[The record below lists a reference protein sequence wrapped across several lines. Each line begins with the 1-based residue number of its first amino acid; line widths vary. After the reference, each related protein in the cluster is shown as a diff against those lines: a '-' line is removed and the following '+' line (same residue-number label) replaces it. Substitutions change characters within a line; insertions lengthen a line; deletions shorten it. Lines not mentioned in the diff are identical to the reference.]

1 MSIRVEVWGD
11 YACFSR
17 PEMKVERVSYDVM
30 TPSAARGLIEAVYW
44 HPGLRW
50 VIDRIHVCAPI
61 RFTNI
66 RRNEVKDVIS
76 AQKVR
81 AVMERRQGE
90 LYLATPESIQQ
101 RAAMVLRNVRYVID
115 AHFDLVPQQAAPGDN
130 PGKFQD
136 IVKRRLGRGSTTT
149 ALLRRAG
156 VPRPVRALPGGSA
169 LPRGTVG
176 RARPGLDAAGHGLLR
191 PPGHPPH
198 VLPSRPARRRAGC
211 PSPGRRGGGPMI
223 LQALVKLY
231 EDLAA
236 QGKIARPGW
245 SPVQVSWALCLDA
258 GGRLIQVIP
267 IPERQKNG
275 GSTAQSME
283 LPTPVARSVNIDS
296 NFLWDHSGYLL
307 GIDAKGK
314 PERSRQ
320 CFDACRRLHEQIL
333 DGVDSPISRAI
344 LAYFSQWQPARA
356 AEHPALSDCLEEV
369 RKGANLVFRVEG
381 RFAQE
386 DAAIRAAWQNHYDS
400 GGDGPDMQCLVTGQM
415 GPVARLHPAVKGVRG
430 AQSSGASL
438 VSFNAPAFCSYGREQ
453 SLNAPTG
460 KYAAFAYTAA
470 LNHLLSD
477 RAHVQR
483 RGDTTVVFWAAGAD
497 PAYQA
502 FSAAALFGGPPP
514 AGLEEATLRAAL
526 KKLSRMERCAEVPL
540 DPARPFYIL
549 GLSPNAARLSVRFF
563 LHDCFGGVLSHVN
576 AHHARME
583 IVRPANDPYETIPLW
598 ALLRET
604 VPQTVRDKSPS
615 PVLAGA
621 TARAILSNT
630 DYPAAL
636 LNGVMLRIRADRKI
650 TRGRAAILK
659 AYYLKNPPH
668 RVSEGGIDREPERN
682 QLHWPPITWPSVLR
696 AGGHPAGGQPRHQ
709 HHHQGQ
715 VF

>member
-1 MSIRVEVWGD
+1 
-11 YACFSR
+11 
-17 PEMKVERVSYDVM
+17 
-30 TPSAARGLIEAVYW
+30 
-44 HPGLRW
+44 
-50 VIDRIHVCAPI
+50 
-61 RFTNI
+61 
-66 RRNEVKDVIS
+66 
-76 AQKVR
+76 
-81 AVMERRQGE
+81 
-90 LYLATPESIQQ
+90 
-101 RAAMVLRNVRYVID
+101 
-115 AHFDLVPQQAAPGDN
+115 
-130 PGKFQD
+130 
-136 IVKRRLGRGSTTT
+136 
-149 ALLRRAG
+149 
-156 VPRPVRALPGGSA
+156 
-169 LPRGTVG
+169 
-176 RARPGLDAAGHGLLR
+176 
-191 PPGHPPH
+191 
-198 VLPSRPARRRAGC
+198 
-211 PSPGRRGGGPMI
+211 MI

-267 IPERQKNG
+267 LLEGQKNG

-320 CFDACRRLHEQIL
+320 CFDACRRLHEQVL

-386 DAAIRAAWQNHYDS
+386 DAAIRAAWQNPYDS

-430 AQSSGASL
+430 AQSSGASP

-483 RGDTTVVFWAAGAD
+483 LGDTTVVFWAAGAD

-526 KKLSRMERCAEVPL
+526 KKLSRMERCAVVPL

-563 LHDCFGGVLSHVN
+563 LRDCFGGFLSHVN

-583 IVRPANDPYETIPLW
+583 IVRPANDPYETISLW
-598 ALLRET
+598 ALLQET

-659 AYYLKNPPH
+659 AYYLKNPHTECPKEVLT
-668 RVSEGGIDREPERN
+668 VSLNETSSIVPYNLGR
-682 QLHWPPITWPSVLR
+682 LFSVLE
-696 AGGHPAGGQPRHQ
+696 AIQQAANPGINTTIKDKYFNSASATPATIFPILNNLAQKHLKKLDTGLRIHYDRQLGQIKELLGETLPGRLSLPEQASFDLGYYHQ
-709 HHHQGQ
+709 TQKRYSK
-715 VF
+715 

>member
-1 MSIRVEVWGD
+1 
-11 YACFSR
+11 
-17 PEMKVERVSYDVM
+17 
-30 TPSAARGLIEAVYW
+30 
-44 HPGLRW
+44 
-50 VIDRIHVCAPI
+50 
-61 RFTNI
+61 
-66 RRNEVKDVIS
+66 
-76 AQKVR
+76 
-81 AVMERRQGE
+81 
-90 LYLATPESIQQ
+90 
-101 RAAMVLRNVRYVID
+101 
-115 AHFDLVPQQAAPGDN
+115 
-130 PGKFQD
+130 
-136 IVKRRLGRGSTTT
+136 
-149 ALLRRAG
+149 
-156 VPRPVRALPGGSA
+156 
-169 LPRGTVG
+169 
-176 RARPGLDAAGHGLLR
+176 
-191 PPGHPPH
+191 
-198 VLPSRPARRRAGC
+198 
-211 PSPGRRGGGPMI
+211 MI

-267 IPERQKNG
+267 LLEGQKNG

-320 CFDACRRLHEQIL
+320 CFDACRRLHEQVL

-415 GPVARLHPAVKGVRG
+415 GPVARLHPAVKGVQG

-460 KYAAFAYTAA
+460 KYAAFAYSAA

-483 RGDTTVVFWAAGAD
+483 LGDTTVVFWAAGAD

-563 LHDCFGGVLSHVN
+563 LRDCFGGFLSHVN

-583 IVRPANDPYETIPLW
+583 IVRPANDPYETISLW
-598 ALLRET
+598 ALLQET

-659 AYYLKNPPH
+659 AYYLKNPHTECPKEVLT
-668 RVSEGGIDREPERN
+668 VSLNETSSIVPYNLGR
-682 QLHWPPITWPSVLR
+682 LFSVLE
-696 AGGHPAGGQPRHQ
+696 AIQQAANPGINTTIKDKYFNSASATPATIFPILNNLAQKHLKKLDTGLRIHYDRQLGQIKELLGETLPGRLSLPEQASFDLGYYHRTQ
-709 HHHQGQ
+709 KRYSK
-715 VF
+715 

>member
-1 MSIRVEVWGD
+1 
-11 YACFSR
+11 
-17 PEMKVERVSYDVM
+17 
-30 TPSAARGLIEAVYW
+30 
-44 HPGLRW
+44 
-50 VIDRIHVCAPI
+50 
-61 RFTNI
+61 
-66 RRNEVKDVIS
+66 
-76 AQKVR
+76 
-81 AVMERRQGE
+81 
-90 LYLATPESIQQ
+90 
-101 RAAMVLRNVRYVID
+101 
-115 AHFDLVPQQAAPGDN
+115 
-130 PGKFQD
+130 
-136 IVKRRLGRGSTTT
+136 
-149 ALLRRAG
+149 
-156 VPRPVRALPGGSA
+156 
-169 LPRGTVG
+169 
-176 RARPGLDAAGHGLLR
+176 
-191 PPGHPPH
+191 
-198 VLPSRPARRRAGC
+198 
-211 PSPGRRGGGPMI
+211 MI

-267 IPERQKNG
+267 LLEGQKNG

-320 CFDACRRLHEQIL
+320 CFDACRRLHEQVL

-483 RGDTTVVFWAAGAD
+483 LGDTTVVFWAAGAD

-563 LHDCFGGVLSHVN
+563 LRDCFGGFLSHVN

-583 IVRPANDPYETIPLW
+583 IVRPANDPYETISLW
-598 ALLRET
+598 ALLQET

-659 AYYLKNPPH
+659 AYYLKNPHTECPKEVLT
-668 RVSEGGIDREPERN
+668 VSLNETSSIVPYNLGR
-682 QLHWPPITWPSVLR
+682 LFSVLE
-696 AGGHPAGGQPRHQ
+696 AIQHAANPGINTTIKDKYFNSASATPATIFPILNNLAQKHLKKLDTGLRIHYDRQLGQIKELLGETLPGRLSLPEQASFDLGYYHQ
-709 HHHQGQ
+709 TQKRYSK
-715 VF
+715 

>member
-1 MSIRVEVWGD
+1 
-11 YACFSR
+11 
-17 PEMKVERVSYDVM
+17 
-30 TPSAARGLIEAVYW
+30 
-44 HPGLRW
+44 
-50 VIDRIHVCAPI
+50 
-61 RFTNI
+61 
-66 RRNEVKDVIS
+66 
-76 AQKVR
+76 
-81 AVMERRQGE
+81 
-90 LYLATPESIQQ
+90 
-101 RAAMVLRNVRYVID
+101 
-115 AHFDLVPQQAAPGDN
+115 
-130 PGKFQD
+130 
-136 IVKRRLGRGSTTT
+136 
-149 ALLRRAG
+149 
-156 VPRPVRALPGGSA
+156 
-169 LPRGTVG
+169 
-176 RARPGLDAAGHGLLR
+176 
-191 PPGHPPH
+191 
-198 VLPSRPARRRAGC
+198 
-211 PSPGRRGGGPMI
+211 MI

-267 IPERQKNG
+267 LLERQKNG

-483 RGDTTVVFWAAGAD
+483 LGDTTVVFWAAGAD

-563 LHDCFGGVLSHVN
+563 LRDCFGGFLSHVN

-636 LNGVMLRIRADRKI
+636 LNGVMLRIRADRQI

-659 AYYLKNPPH
+659 AYYLKNPHTECPKEVLT
-668 RVSEGGIDREPERN
+668 VSLNETSSIVPYNLGR
-682 QLHWPPITWPSVLR
+682 LFSVLE
-696 AGGHPAGGQPRHQ
+696 AIQQAANPGINTTIKDKYFNSASANPATIFPILNNLAQKHLKKLDTGLRIHYDRQLGQIKELLGETLPGRLSLPEQASFDLGYYHQ
-709 HHHQGQ
+709 TQKRYSK
-715 VF
+715 

>member
-1 MSIRVEVWGD
+1 
-11 YACFSR
+11 
-17 PEMKVERVSYDVM
+17 
-30 TPSAARGLIEAVYW
+30 
-44 HPGLRW
+44 
-50 VIDRIHVCAPI
+50 
-61 RFTNI
+61 
-66 RRNEVKDVIS
+66 
-76 AQKVR
+76 
-81 AVMERRQGE
+81 
-90 LYLATPESIQQ
+90 
-101 RAAMVLRNVRYVID
+101 
-115 AHFDLVPQQAAPGDN
+115 
-130 PGKFQD
+130 
-136 IVKRRLGRGSTTT
+136 
-149 ALLRRAG
+149 
-156 VPRPVRALPGGSA
+156 
-169 LPRGTVG
+169 
-176 RARPGLDAAGHGLLR
+176 
-191 PPGHPPH
+191 
-198 VLPSRPARRRAGC
+198 
-211 PSPGRRGGGPMI
+211 MI

-245 SPVQVSWALCLDA
+245 SPVQVSWALCMDA

-483 RGDTTVVFWAAGAD
+483 LGDTTVVFWAAGAD

-563 LHDCFGGVLSHVN
+563 LHDCFGGFLSHVN

-598 ALLRET
+598 ALLQET

-659 AYYLKNPPH
+659 AYYLKNPHTECPKEVLT
-668 RVSEGGIDREPERN
+668 VSLNETSSIVPYNLGR
-682 QLHWPPITWPSVLR
+682 LFSVLE
-696 AGGHPAGGQPRHQ
+696 AIQQAANPGINTTIKDKYFNSASATPATIFPILNNLAQKHLKKLDTGLRIHYDRQLGQIKELLGEMLPGRLSLPEQASFDLGYYHQ
-709 HHHQGQ
+709 TQKRYSK
-715 VF
+715 

>member
-1 MSIRVEVWGD
+1 
-11 YACFSR
+11 
-17 PEMKVERVSYDVM
+17 
-30 TPSAARGLIEAVYW
+30 
-44 HPGLRW
+44 
-50 VIDRIHVCAPI
+50 
-61 RFTNI
+61 
-66 RRNEVKDVIS
+66 
-76 AQKVR
+76 
-81 AVMERRQGE
+81 
-90 LYLATPESIQQ
+90 
-101 RAAMVLRNVRYVID
+101 
-115 AHFDLVPQQAAPGDN
+115 
-130 PGKFQD
+130 
-136 IVKRRLGRGSTTT
+136 
-149 ALLRRAG
+149 
-156 VPRPVRALPGGSA
+156 
-169 LPRGTVG
+169 
-176 RARPGLDAAGHGLLR
+176 
-191 PPGHPPH
+191 
-198 VLPSRPARRRAGC
+198 
-211 PSPGRRGGGPMI
+211 MI

-267 IPERQKNG
+267 LLERQKNG

-483 RGDTTVVFWAAGAD
+483 LGDTTVVFWAAGAD

-563 LHDCFGGVLSHVN
+563 LRDCFGGFLSHVN

-583 IVRPANDPYETIPLW
+583 IVRPANDPYETISLW
-598 ALLRET
+598 ALLQET

-659 AYYLKNPPH
+659 AYYLKNPHTECPKEVLT
-668 RVSEGGIDREPERN
+668 VSLNETSSIVPYNLGR
-682 QLHWPPITWPSVLR
+682 LFSVLE
-696 AGGHPAGGQPRHQ
+696 AIQQAANPGINTTIKDKYFNSASATPATIFPILNNLAQKHLKKLDTGLRIHYDRQLGQIKELLGEMLPGRLSLPEQASFDLGYYHQ
-709 HHHQGQ
+709 TQKRYSK
-715 VF
+715 

>member
-1 MSIRVEVWGD
+1 
-11 YACFSR
+11 
-17 PEMKVERVSYDVM
+17 
-30 TPSAARGLIEAVYW
+30 
-44 HPGLRW
+44 
-50 VIDRIHVCAPI
+50 
-61 RFTNI
+61 
-66 RRNEVKDVIS
+66 
-76 AQKVR
+76 
-81 AVMERRQGE
+81 
-90 LYLATPESIQQ
+90 
-101 RAAMVLRNVRYVID
+101 
-115 AHFDLVPQQAAPGDN
+115 
-130 PGKFQD
+130 
-136 IVKRRLGRGSTTT
+136 
-149 ALLRRAG
+149 
-156 VPRPVRALPGGSA
+156 
-169 LPRGTVG
+169 
-176 RARPGLDAAGHGLLR
+176 
-191 PPGHPPH
+191 
-198 VLPSRPARRRAGC
+198 
-211 PSPGRRGGGPMI
+211 MI

-267 IPERQKNG
+267 LLEGQKNG

-320 CFDACRRLHEQIL
+320 CFDACRRLHEQVL

-386 DAAIRAAWQNHYDS
+386 DAAIRVAWQNHYDS

-483 RGDTTVVFWAAGAD
+483 LGDTTVVFWAAGAD

-526 KKLSRMERCAEVPL
+526 KKLSRMERCAVVPL

-563 LHDCFGGVLSHVN
+563 LRDCFGGFLSHVN

-583 IVRPANDPYETIPLW
+583 IVRPANDPYETISLW
-598 ALLRET
+598 ALLQET

-659 AYYLKNPPH
+659 AYYLKNPHTECPKEVLT
-668 RVSEGGIDREPERN
+668 VSLNETSSIVPYNLGR
-682 QLHWPPITWPSVLR
+682 LFSVLE
-696 AGGHPAGGQPRHQ
+696 AIQQAANPGINTTIKDKYFNSASATPATIFPILNNLAQKHLKKLDTGLRIHYDRQLGQIKELLGETLPGRLSLPEQASFDLGYYHQ
-709 HHHQGQ
+709 TQKRYSK
-715 VF
+715 

>member
-1 MSIRVEVWGD
+1 
-11 YACFSR
+11 
-17 PEMKVERVSYDVM
+17 
-30 TPSAARGLIEAVYW
+30 
-44 HPGLRW
+44 
-50 VIDRIHVCAPI
+50 
-61 RFTNI
+61 
-66 RRNEVKDVIS
+66 
-76 AQKVR
+76 
-81 AVMERRQGE
+81 
-90 LYLATPESIQQ
+90 
-101 RAAMVLRNVRYVID
+101 
-115 AHFDLVPQQAAPGDN
+115 
-130 PGKFQD
+130 
-136 IVKRRLGRGSTTT
+136 
-149 ALLRRAG
+149 
-156 VPRPVRALPGGSA
+156 
-169 LPRGTVG
+169 
-176 RARPGLDAAGHGLLR
+176 
-191 PPGHPPH
+191 
-198 VLPSRPARRRAGC
+198 
-211 PSPGRRGGGPMI
+211 MI

-267 IPERQKNG
+267 LLERQKNG

-483 RGDTTVVFWAAGAD
+483 LGDTTVVFWAAGAD

-526 KKLSRMERCAEVPL
+526 KKLSRMERCAEVPM

-563 LHDCFGGVLSHVN
+563 LRDCFGGFLSHVN

-583 IVRPANDPYETIPLW
+583 IVRPANDPYETISLW
-598 ALLRET
+598 ALLQET

-659 AYYLKNPPH
+659 AYYLKNPHTECPKEVLT
-668 RVSEGGIDREPERN
+668 VSLNETSSIVPYNLGR
-682 QLHWPPITWPSVLR
+682 LFSVLE
-696 AGGHPAGGQPRHQ
+696 AIQQAANPGINTTIKDKYFNSASATPATIFPILNNLAQKHLKKLDTGLRIHYDRQLGQIKELLGETLPGRLSLPEQASFDLGYYHQ
-709 HHHQGQ
+709 TQKRYSK
-715 VF
+715 

>member
-1 MSIRVEVWGD
+1 
-11 YACFSR
+11 
-17 PEMKVERVSYDVM
+17 
-30 TPSAARGLIEAVYW
+30 
-44 HPGLRW
+44 
-50 VIDRIHVCAPI
+50 
-61 RFTNI
+61 
-66 RRNEVKDVIS
+66 
-76 AQKVR
+76 
-81 AVMERRQGE
+81 
-90 LYLATPESIQQ
+90 
-101 RAAMVLRNVRYVID
+101 
-115 AHFDLVPQQAAPGDN
+115 
-130 PGKFQD
+130 
-136 IVKRRLGRGSTTT
+136 
-149 ALLRRAG
+149 
-156 VPRPVRALPGGSA
+156 
-169 LPRGTVG
+169 
-176 RARPGLDAAGHGLLR
+176 
-191 PPGHPPH
+191 
-198 VLPSRPARRRAGC
+198 
-211 PSPGRRGGGPMI
+211 MI

-231 EDLAA
+231 EDLTA

-267 IPERQKNG
+267 LLEGQKNG

-320 CFDACRRLHEQIL
+320 RFDACRRLHEQIL

-386 DAAIRAAWQNHYDS
+386 DAAIRAAWQNHYNS

-483 RGDTTVVFWAAGAD
+483 LGDTTVVFWAAGAD

-563 LHDCFGGVLSHVN
+563 LRDCFGGFLSHVN

-598 ALLRET
+598 ALLQET

-659 AYYLKNPPH
+659 AYYLKNPHTECPKEVLT
-668 RVSEGGIDREPERN
+668 VSLNETSSIVPYNLGR
-682 QLHWPPITWPSVLR
+682 LFSVLE
-696 AGGHPAGGQPRHQ
+696 AIQQAANPGINPTIKDKYFNSASATPATIFPILNNLAQKHLKKLDTGLRIHYDRQLGQIKELLGETLPGRLSLPEQASFDLGYYHQ
-709 HHHQGQ
+709 TQKRYSK
-715 VF
+715 

>member
-1 MSIRVEVWGD
+1 
-11 YACFSR
+11 
-17 PEMKVERVSYDVM
+17 
-30 TPSAARGLIEAVYW
+30 
-44 HPGLRW
+44 
-50 VIDRIHVCAPI
+50 
-61 RFTNI
+61 
-66 RRNEVKDVIS
+66 
-76 AQKVR
+76 
-81 AVMERRQGE
+81 
-90 LYLATPESIQQ
+90 
-101 RAAMVLRNVRYVID
+101 
-115 AHFDLVPQQAAPGDN
+115 
-130 PGKFQD
+130 
-136 IVKRRLGRGSTTT
+136 
-149 ALLRRAG
+149 
-156 VPRPVRALPGGSA
+156 
-169 LPRGTVG
+169 
-176 RARPGLDAAGHGLLR
+176 
-191 PPGHPPH
+191 
-198 VLPSRPARRRAGC
+198 
-211 PSPGRRGGGPMI
+211 MI

-231 EDLAA
+231 EDLTA

-267 IPERQKNG
+267 LLEGQKNG

-320 CFDACRRLHEQIL
+320 RFDACRRLHEQIL

-386 DAAIRAAWQNHYDS
+386 DAAIRAAWQNHYNS

-483 RGDTTVVFWAAGAD
+483 LGDTTVVFWAAGAD

-563 LHDCFGGVLSHVN
+563 LRDCFGGFLSHVN

-583 IVRPANDPYETIPLW
+583 IVRPANDPYETISLW
-598 ALLRET
+598 ALLQET

-659 AYYLKNPPH
+659 AYYLKNPHTECPKEVLT
-668 RVSEGGIDREPERN
+668 VSLNETSSIVPYNLGR
-682 QLHWPPITWPSVLR
+682 LFSVLE
-696 AGGHPAGGQPRHQ
+696 AIQQAANPGINPTIKDKYFNSASATPATIFPILNNLAQKHLKKLDTGLRIHYDRQLGQIKELLGETLPGRLSLPEQASFDLGYYHQ
-709 HHHQGQ
+709 TQKRYSK
-715 VF
+715 

>member
-1 MSIRVEVWGD
+1 
-11 YACFSR
+11 
-17 PEMKVERVSYDVM
+17 
-30 TPSAARGLIEAVYW
+30 
-44 HPGLRW
+44 
-50 VIDRIHVCAPI
+50 
-61 RFTNI
+61 
-66 RRNEVKDVIS
+66 
-76 AQKVR
+76 
-81 AVMERRQGE
+81 
-90 LYLATPESIQQ
+90 
-101 RAAMVLRNVRYVID
+101 
-115 AHFDLVPQQAAPGDN
+115 
-130 PGKFQD
+130 
-136 IVKRRLGRGSTTT
+136 
-149 ALLRRAG
+149 
-156 VPRPVRALPGGSA
+156 
-169 LPRGTVG
+169 
-176 RARPGLDAAGHGLLR
+176 
-191 PPGHPPH
+191 
-198 VLPSRPARRRAGC
+198 
-211 PSPGRRGGGPMI
+211 MI

-267 IPERQKNG
+267 LLEGQKNG

-320 CFDACRRLHEQIL
+320 CFDACRRLHEQVL

-415 GPVARLHPAVKGVRG
+415 GPVARLHPAVKGVQG
-430 AQSSGASL
+430 AQLRGASL

-483 RGDTTVVFWAAGAD
+483 LGDTTVVFWAAGAD

-563 LHDCFGGVLSHVN
+563 LRDCFGGFLSHVN

-659 AYYLKNPPH
+659 AYYLKNPRTECPKEVLT
-668 RVSEGGIDREPERN
+668 VSLNETSSIVPYNLGR
-682 QLHWPPITWPSVLR
+682 LFSVLE
-696 AGGHPAGGQPRHQ
+696 AIQQAANPGINTTIKDKYFNSASANPATIFPILNNLAQKHLKKLDTGLRIHYDRQLGQIKELLGETLPGRLSLPEQASFDLGYYHQ
-709 HHHQGQ
+709 TQKRYSK
-715 VF
+715 

>member
-1 MSIRVEVWGD
+1 
-11 YACFSR
+11 
-17 PEMKVERVSYDVM
+17 
-30 TPSAARGLIEAVYW
+30 
-44 HPGLRW
+44 
-50 VIDRIHVCAPI
+50 
-61 RFTNI
+61 
-66 RRNEVKDVIS
+66 
-76 AQKVR
+76 
-81 AVMERRQGE
+81 
-90 LYLATPESIQQ
+90 
-101 RAAMVLRNVRYVID
+101 
-115 AHFDLVPQQAAPGDN
+115 
-130 PGKFQD
+130 
-136 IVKRRLGRGSTTT
+136 
-149 ALLRRAG
+149 
-156 VPRPVRALPGGSA
+156 
-169 LPRGTVG
+169 
-176 RARPGLDAAGHGLLR
+176 
-191 PPGHPPH
+191 
-198 VLPSRPARRRAGC
+198 
-211 PSPGRRGGGPMI
+211 MI

-267 IPERQKNG
+267 LLEGQKNG

-320 CFDACRRLHEQIL
+320 CFDACRRLHEQVL

-415 GPVARLHPAVKGVRG
+415 GPVARLHPAVKGVQG
-430 AQSSGASL
+430 AQLRGASL

-483 RGDTTVVFWAAGAD
+483 LGDTTVVFWAAGAD

-563 LHDCFGGVLSHVN
+563 LRDCFGGFLSHVN

-659 AYYLKNPPH
+659 AYYLKNPHTECPKEVLT
-668 RVSEGGIDREPERN
+668 VSLNETSSIVPYNLGR
-682 QLHWPPITWPSVLR
+682 LFSVLE
-696 AGGHPAGGQPRHQ
+696 AIQQAANPGINTTIKDKYFNSASANPATIFPILNNLAQKHLKKLDTGLRIHYDRQLGQIKELLGETLPGRLSLPEQASFDLGYYHQ
-709 HHHQGQ
+709 TQKRYSK
-715 VF
+715 

>member
-1 MSIRVEVWGD
+1 
-11 YACFSR
+11 
-17 PEMKVERVSYDVM
+17 
-30 TPSAARGLIEAVYW
+30 
-44 HPGLRW
+44 
-50 VIDRIHVCAPI
+50 
-61 RFTNI
+61 
-66 RRNEVKDVIS
+66 
-76 AQKVR
+76 
-81 AVMERRQGE
+81 
-90 LYLATPESIQQ
+90 
-101 RAAMVLRNVRYVID
+101 
-115 AHFDLVPQQAAPGDN
+115 
-130 PGKFQD
+130 
-136 IVKRRLGRGSTTT
+136 
-149 ALLRRAG
+149 
-156 VPRPVRALPGGSA
+156 
-169 LPRGTVG
+169 
-176 RARPGLDAAGHGLLR
+176 
-191 PPGHPPH
+191 
-198 VLPSRPARRRAGC
+198 
-211 PSPGRRGGGPMI
+211 MI

-267 IPERQKNG
+267 LLEGQKNG

-320 CFDACRRLHEQIL
+320 CFDACRRLHEQVL

-415 GPVARLHPAVKGVRG
+415 GPVARLHPAVKGVQG
-430 AQSSGASL
+430 AQLRGASL

-483 RGDTTVVFWAAGAD
+483 LGDTTVVFWAAGAD

-563 LHDCFGGVLSHVN
+563 LRDCFGGFLSHVN

-583 IVRPANDPYETIPLW
+583 IVRPANDPYETISLW
-598 ALLRET
+598 ALLQET

-659 AYYLKNPPH
+659 AYYLKNPHTECPKEVLT
-668 RVSEGGIDREPERN
+668 VSLNETSSIVPYNLGR
-682 QLHWPPITWPSVLR
+682 LFSVLE
-696 AGGHPAGGQPRHQ
+696 AIQQAANPGINTTIKDKYFNSASATPATIFPILNNLAQKHLKKLDTGLRIHYDRQLGQIKELLGETLPGRLSLPEQASFDLGYYHQ
-709 HHHQGQ
+709 TQKRYSK
-715 VF
+715 

>member
-1 MSIRVEVWGD
+1 
-11 YACFSR
+11 
-17 PEMKVERVSYDVM
+17 
-30 TPSAARGLIEAVYW
+30 
-44 HPGLRW
+44 
-50 VIDRIHVCAPI
+50 
-61 RFTNI
+61 
-66 RRNEVKDVIS
+66 
-76 AQKVR
+76 
-81 AVMERRQGE
+81 
-90 LYLATPESIQQ
+90 
-101 RAAMVLRNVRYVID
+101 
-115 AHFDLVPQQAAPGDN
+115 
-130 PGKFQD
+130 
-136 IVKRRLGRGSTTT
+136 
-149 ALLRRAG
+149 
-156 VPRPVRALPGGSA
+156 
-169 LPRGTVG
+169 
-176 RARPGLDAAGHGLLR
+176 
-191 PPGHPPH
+191 
-198 VLPSRPARRRAGC
+198 
-211 PSPGRRGGGPMI
+211 MI

-267 IPERQKNG
+267 LLEGQKNG

-320 CFDACRRLHEQIL
+320 CFDACRRLHEQVL

-356 AEHPALSDCLEEV
+356 AELTALSDCLEEV

-483 RGDTTVVFWAAGAD
+483 LGDTTVVFWAAGAD

-563 LHDCFGGVLSHVN
+563 LRDCFGGFLSHVN

-598 ALLRET
+598 ALLQET

-659 AYYLKNPPH
+659 AYYLKNPHTECPKEVLT
-668 RVSEGGIDREPERN
+668 VSLNETSSIVPYNLGR
-682 QLHWPPITWPSVLR
+682 LFSVLE
-696 AGGHPAGGQPRHQ
+696 AIQQAANPGINTTIKDKYFNSASATPATIFPILNNLAQKHLKKLDTGLRIHYDRQLGQIKELLGETLPGRLSLPEQASFDLGYYHQ
-709 HHHQGQ
+709 TQKRYSK
-715 VF
+715 

>member
-1 MSIRVEVWGD
+1 
-11 YACFSR
+11 
-17 PEMKVERVSYDVM
+17 
-30 TPSAARGLIEAVYW
+30 
-44 HPGLRW
+44 
-50 VIDRIHVCAPI
+50 
-61 RFTNI
+61 
-66 RRNEVKDVIS
+66 
-76 AQKVR
+76 
-81 AVMERRQGE
+81 
-90 LYLATPESIQQ
+90 
-101 RAAMVLRNVRYVID
+101 
-115 AHFDLVPQQAAPGDN
+115 
-130 PGKFQD
+130 
-136 IVKRRLGRGSTTT
+136 
-149 ALLRRAG
+149 
-156 VPRPVRALPGGSA
+156 
-169 LPRGTVG
+169 
-176 RARPGLDAAGHGLLR
+176 
-191 PPGHPPH
+191 
-198 VLPSRPARRRAGC
+198 
-211 PSPGRRGGGPMI
+211 MI

-267 IPERQKNG
+267 LLEGQKNG

-320 CFDACRRLHEQIL
+320 CFDACRRLHEQVL

-369 RKGANLVFRVEG
+369 QKGANLVFRVEG

-483 RGDTTVVFWAAGAD
+483 LGDTTVVFWAAGAD

-563 LHDCFGGVLSHVN
+563 LRDCFGGFLSHVN

-583 IVRPANDPYETIPLW
+583 IVRPANDPYETISLW
-598 ALLRET
+598 ALLQET

-659 AYYLKNPPH
+659 AYYLKNPHTECPKEVLT
-668 RVSEGGIDREPERN
+668 VSLNETSSIVPYNLGR
-682 QLHWPPITWPSVLR
+682 LFSVLE
-696 AGGHPAGGQPRHQ
+696 AIQQAANPGINTTIKDKYFNSASATPATIFPILNNLAQKHLKKLDTGLRIHYDRQLGQIKELLGETLPGRLSLPEQASFDLGYYHQ
-709 HHHQGQ
+709 TQKRYSK
-715 VF
+715 

>member
-1 MSIRVEVWGD
+1 
-11 YACFSR
+11 
-17 PEMKVERVSYDVM
+17 
-30 TPSAARGLIEAVYW
+30 
-44 HPGLRW
+44 
-50 VIDRIHVCAPI
+50 
-61 RFTNI
+61 
-66 RRNEVKDVIS
+66 
-76 AQKVR
+76 
-81 AVMERRQGE
+81 
-90 LYLATPESIQQ
+90 
-101 RAAMVLRNVRYVID
+101 
-115 AHFDLVPQQAAPGDN
+115 
-130 PGKFQD
+130 
-136 IVKRRLGRGSTTT
+136 
-149 ALLRRAG
+149 
-156 VPRPVRALPGGSA
+156 
-169 LPRGTVG
+169 
-176 RARPGLDAAGHGLLR
+176 
-191 PPGHPPH
+191 
-198 VLPSRPARRRAGC
+198 
-211 PSPGRRGGGPMI
+211 MI

-267 IPERQKNG
+267 LLEGQKNG

-320 CFDACRRLHEQIL
+320 CFDACRRLHEQVL

-483 RGDTTVVFWAAGAD
+483 LGDTTVVFWAAGAD

-563 LHDCFGGVLSHVN
+563 LRDCFGGFLSHVN

-636 LNGVMLRIRADRKI
+636 LNGVMLRIRADRQI

-659 AYYLKNPPH
+659 AYYLKNPHTECPKEVLT
-668 RVSEGGIDREPERN
+668 VSLNETSSIVPYNLGR
-682 QLHWPPITWPSVLR
+682 LFSVLE
-696 AGGHPAGGQPRHQ
+696 AIQQAANPGINTTIKDKYFNSASANPATIFPILNNLAQKHLKKLDTGLRIHYDRQLGQIKELLGETLPGRLSLPEQASFDLGYYHQ
-709 HHHQGQ
+709 TQKRYSK
-715 VF
+715 

>member
-1 MSIRVEVWGD
+1 
-11 YACFSR
+11 
-17 PEMKVERVSYDVM
+17 
-30 TPSAARGLIEAVYW
+30 
-44 HPGLRW
+44 
-50 VIDRIHVCAPI
+50 
-61 RFTNI
+61 
-66 RRNEVKDVIS
+66 
-76 AQKVR
+76 
-81 AVMERRQGE
+81 
-90 LYLATPESIQQ
+90 
-101 RAAMVLRNVRYVID
+101 
-115 AHFDLVPQQAAPGDN
+115 
-130 PGKFQD
+130 
-136 IVKRRLGRGSTTT
+136 
-149 ALLRRAG
+149 
-156 VPRPVRALPGGSA
+156 
-169 LPRGTVG
+169 
-176 RARPGLDAAGHGLLR
+176 
-191 PPGHPPH
+191 
-198 VLPSRPARRRAGC
+198 
-211 PSPGRRGGGPMI
+211 MI

-267 IPERQKNG
+267 LLEGQKNG

-320 CFDACRRLHEQIL
+320 CFDACRRLHEQVL

-483 RGDTTVVFWAAGAD
+483 LGDTTVVFWAAGAD

-502 FSAAALFGGPPP
+502 FSAAALFGGPRP

-563 LHDCFGGVLSHVN
+563 LRDCFGGFLSHVN

-583 IVRPANDPYETIPLW
+583 IVRPANDPYETISLW
-598 ALLRET
+598 ALLQET

-659 AYYLKNPPH
+659 AYYLKNPHTECPKEVLT
-668 RVSEGGIDREPERN
+668 VSLNETSSIVPYNLGR
-682 QLHWPPITWPSVLR
+682 LFSVLE
-696 AGGHPAGGQPRHQ
+696 AIQQAANPGINTTIKDKYFNSASATPATIFPILNNLAQKHLKKLDTGLRIHYDRQLGQIKELLGEMLPGRLSLPEQASFDLGYYHQ
-709 HHHQGQ
+709 TQKRYSK
-715 VF
+715 

>member
-1 MSIRVEVWGD
+1 
-11 YACFSR
+11 
-17 PEMKVERVSYDVM
+17 
-30 TPSAARGLIEAVYW
+30 
-44 HPGLRW
+44 
-50 VIDRIHVCAPI
+50 
-61 RFTNI
+61 
-66 RRNEVKDVIS
+66 
-76 AQKVR
+76 
-81 AVMERRQGE
+81 
-90 LYLATPESIQQ
+90 
-101 RAAMVLRNVRYVID
+101 
-115 AHFDLVPQQAAPGDN
+115 
-130 PGKFQD
+130 
-136 IVKRRLGRGSTTT
+136 
-149 ALLRRAG
+149 
-156 VPRPVRALPGGSA
+156 
-169 LPRGTVG
+169 
-176 RARPGLDAAGHGLLR
+176 
-191 PPGHPPH
+191 
-198 VLPSRPARRRAGC
+198 
-211 PSPGRRGGGPMI
+211 MI

-267 IPERQKNG
+267 LLEGQKNG

-320 CFDACRRLHEQIL
+320 CFDACRRLHEQVL

-386 DAAIRAAWQNHYDS
+386 DAAIRVAWQNHYDS

-430 AQSSGASL
+430 AQSSGASP

-483 RGDTTVVFWAAGAD
+483 LGDTTVVFWAAGAD

-563 LHDCFGGVLSHVN
+563 LRDCFGGFLSHVN

-583 IVRPANDPYETIPLW
+583 IVRPANDPYETISLW
-598 ALLRET
+598 ALLQET

-659 AYYLKNPPH
+659 AYYLKNPHTECPKEVLT
-668 RVSEGGIDREPERN
+668 VSLNETSSIVPYNLGR
-682 QLHWPPITWPSVLR
+682 LFSVLE
-696 AGGHPAGGQPRHQ
+696 AIQQAANPGINTTIKDKYFNSASATPATIFPILNNLAQKHLKKLDTGLRIHYDRQLGQIKELLGETLPGRLSLPEQASFDLGYYHQ
-709 HHHQGQ
+709 TQKRYSK
-715 VF
+715 

>member
-1 MSIRVEVWGD
+1 
-11 YACFSR
+11 
-17 PEMKVERVSYDVM
+17 
-30 TPSAARGLIEAVYW
+30 
-44 HPGLRW
+44 
-50 VIDRIHVCAPI
+50 
-61 RFTNI
+61 
-66 RRNEVKDVIS
+66 
-76 AQKVR
+76 
-81 AVMERRQGE
+81 
-90 LYLATPESIQQ
+90 
-101 RAAMVLRNVRYVID
+101 
-115 AHFDLVPQQAAPGDN
+115 
-130 PGKFQD
+130 
-136 IVKRRLGRGSTTT
+136 
-149 ALLRRAG
+149 
-156 VPRPVRALPGGSA
+156 
-169 LPRGTVG
+169 
-176 RARPGLDAAGHGLLR
+176 
-191 PPGHPPH
+191 
-198 VLPSRPARRRAGC
+198 
-211 PSPGRRGGGPMI
+211 MI

-267 IPERQKNG
+267 LLERQKNG

-369 RKGANLVFRVEG
+369 RKGSNLVFRVEG

-483 RGDTTVVFWAAGAD
+483 LGDTTVVFWAAGAD

-563 LHDCFGGVLSHVN
+563 LRDCFGGFLSHVN

-659 AYYLKNPPH
+659 AYYLKNPHTECPKEVLT
-668 RVSEGGIDREPERN
+668 VSLNETSSIVPYNLGR
-682 QLHWPPITWPSVLR
+682 LFSVLE
-696 AGGHPAGGQPRHQ
+696 AIQQAANPGINTTIKDKYFNSASANPATIFPILNNLAQKHLKKLDTGLRIHYDRQLGQIKELLGETLPGRLSLPEQASFDLGYYHQ
-709 HHHQGQ
+709 TQKRYSK
-715 VF
+715 

>member
-1 MSIRVEVWGD
+1 
-11 YACFSR
+11 
-17 PEMKVERVSYDVM
+17 
-30 TPSAARGLIEAVYW
+30 
-44 HPGLRW
+44 
-50 VIDRIHVCAPI
+50 
-61 RFTNI
+61 
-66 RRNEVKDVIS
+66 
-76 AQKVR
+76 
-81 AVMERRQGE
+81 
-90 LYLATPESIQQ
+90 
-101 RAAMVLRNVRYVID
+101 
-115 AHFDLVPQQAAPGDN
+115 
-130 PGKFQD
+130 
-136 IVKRRLGRGSTTT
+136 
-149 ALLRRAG
+149 
-156 VPRPVRALPGGSA
+156 
-169 LPRGTVG
+169 
-176 RARPGLDAAGHGLLR
+176 
-191 PPGHPPH
+191 
-198 VLPSRPARRRAGC
+198 
-211 PSPGRRGGGPMI
+211 MI

-258 GGRLIQVIP
+258 GGRLTQVIP
-267 IPERQKNG
+267 LLEGQKNG

-320 CFDACRRLHEQIL
+320 CFDACRRLHEQVL

-415 GPVARLHPAVKGVRG
+415 GPVARLHPAVKGVQG

-483 RGDTTVVFWAAGAD
+483 LGDTTVVFWAAGAD

-563 LHDCFGGVLSHVN
+563 LRDCFGGFLSHVN

-636 LNGVMLRIRADRKI
+636 LNGVMLRIRADRQI

-659 AYYLKNPPH
+659 AYYLKNPHTECPKEVLT
-668 RVSEGGIDREPERN
+668 VSLNETSSIVPYNLGR
-682 QLHWPPITWPSVLR
+682 LFSVLE
-696 AGGHPAGGQPRHQ
+696 AIQQAANPGINTTIKDKYFNSASANPATIFPILNNLAQKHLKKLDTGLRIHYDRQLGQIKELLGETLPGRLSLPEQASFDLGYYHQ
-709 HHHQGQ
+709 TQKRYSK
-715 VF
+715 

>member
-1 MSIRVEVWGD
+1 
-11 YACFSR
+11 
-17 PEMKVERVSYDVM
+17 
-30 TPSAARGLIEAVYW
+30 
-44 HPGLRW
+44 
-50 VIDRIHVCAPI
+50 
-61 RFTNI
+61 
-66 RRNEVKDVIS
+66 
-76 AQKVR
+76 
-81 AVMERRQGE
+81 
-90 LYLATPESIQQ
+90 
-101 RAAMVLRNVRYVID
+101 
-115 AHFDLVPQQAAPGDN
+115 
-130 PGKFQD
+130 
-136 IVKRRLGRGSTTT
+136 
-149 ALLRRAG
+149 
-156 VPRPVRALPGGSA
+156 
-169 LPRGTVG
+169 
-176 RARPGLDAAGHGLLR
+176 
-191 PPGHPPH
+191 
-198 VLPSRPARRRAGC
+198 
-211 PSPGRRGGGPMI
+211 MI

-267 IPERQKNG
+267 LLEGQKNG

-320 CFDACRRLHEQIL
+320 CFDACRRLHEQVL

-483 RGDTTVVFWAAGAD
+483 LGDTTVVFWAAGAD

-563 LHDCFGGVLSHVN
+563 LHDCFGGFLSHVN

-598 ALLRET
+598 ALLQET

-659 AYYLKNPPH
+659 AYYLKNPHTECPKEVLT
-668 RVSEGGIDREPERN
+668 VSLNETSSIVPYNLGR
-682 QLHWPPITWPSVLR
+682 LFSVLE
-696 AGGHPAGGQPRHQ
+696 AIQQAANPGINTTIKDKYFNSASATPATIFPILNNLAQKHLKKLDTGLRIHYDRQLGQIKELLGEMLPGRLSLPEQASFDLGYYHQ
-709 HHHQGQ
+709 TQKRYSK
-715 VF
+715 

>member
-1 MSIRVEVWGD
+1 
-11 YACFSR
+11 
-17 PEMKVERVSYDVM
+17 
-30 TPSAARGLIEAVYW
+30 
-44 HPGLRW
+44 
-50 VIDRIHVCAPI
+50 
-61 RFTNI
+61 
-66 RRNEVKDVIS
+66 
-76 AQKVR
+76 
-81 AVMERRQGE
+81 
-90 LYLATPESIQQ
+90 
-101 RAAMVLRNVRYVID
+101 
-115 AHFDLVPQQAAPGDN
+115 
-130 PGKFQD
+130 
-136 IVKRRLGRGSTTT
+136 
-149 ALLRRAG
+149 
-156 VPRPVRALPGGSA
+156 
-169 LPRGTVG
+169 
-176 RARPGLDAAGHGLLR
+176 
-191 PPGHPPH
+191 
-198 VLPSRPARRRAGC
+198 
-211 PSPGRRGGGPMI
+211 MI

-258 GGRLIQVIP
+258 GGRLTQVIP
-267 IPERQKNG
+267 LLEGQKNG

-320 CFDACRRLHEQIL
+320 CFDACRRLHEQVL

-483 RGDTTVVFWAAGAD
+483 LGDTTVVFWAAGAD

-563 LHDCFGGVLSHVN
+563 LRDCFGGFLSHVN

-583 IVRPANDPYETIPLW
+583 IVRPANDPYETISLW
-598 ALLRET
+598 ALLQET

-659 AYYLKNPPH
+659 AYYLKNPHTECPKEVLT
-668 RVSEGGIDREPERN
+668 VSLNETSSIVPYNLGR
-682 QLHWPPITWPSVLR
+682 LFSVLE
-696 AGGHPAGGQPRHQ
+696 AIQQAANPGINTTIKDKYFNSASATPATIFPILNNLAQKHLKKLDTGLRIHYDRQLGQIKELLGETLPGRLSLPEQASFDLGYYHQ
-709 HHHQGQ
+709 TQKRYSK
-715 VF
+715 

>member
-1 MSIRVEVWGD
+1 
-11 YACFSR
+11 
-17 PEMKVERVSYDVM
+17 
-30 TPSAARGLIEAVYW
+30 
-44 HPGLRW
+44 
-50 VIDRIHVCAPI
+50 
-61 RFTNI
+61 
-66 RRNEVKDVIS
+66 
-76 AQKVR
+76 
-81 AVMERRQGE
+81 
-90 LYLATPESIQQ
+90 
-101 RAAMVLRNVRYVID
+101 
-115 AHFDLVPQQAAPGDN
+115 
-130 PGKFQD
+130 
-136 IVKRRLGRGSTTT
+136 
-149 ALLRRAG
+149 
-156 VPRPVRALPGGSA
+156 
-169 LPRGTVG
+169 
-176 RARPGLDAAGHGLLR
+176 
-191 PPGHPPH
+191 
-198 VLPSRPARRRAGC
+198 
-211 PSPGRRGGGPMI
+211 MI

-267 IPERQKNG
+267 LLEGQKNG

-320 CFDACRRLHEQIL
+320 CFDACRRLHEQVL

-460 KYAAFAYTAA
+460 KYAAFAYSAA

-483 RGDTTVVFWAAGAD
+483 LGNTTVVFWAAGAD

-563 LHDCFGGVLSHVN
+563 LRDCFGGFLSHVN

-583 IVRPANDPYETIPLW
+583 IVRPANDPYETISLW
-598 ALLRET
+598 ALLQET

-659 AYYLKNPPH
+659 AYYLKNPHTECPKEVLT
-668 RVSEGGIDREPERN
+668 VSLNETSSIVPYNLGR
-682 QLHWPPITWPSVLR
+682 LFSVLE
-696 AGGHPAGGQPRHQ
+696 AIQQAANPGINTTIKDKYFNSASATPATIFPILNNLAQKHLKKLDTGLRIHYDRQLGQIKELLGEMLPGRLSLPEQASFDLGYYHQ
-709 HHHQGQ
+709 TQKRYSK
-715 VF
+715 

>member
-1 MSIRVEVWGD
+1 
-11 YACFSR
+11 
-17 PEMKVERVSYDVM
+17 
-30 TPSAARGLIEAVYW
+30 
-44 HPGLRW
+44 
-50 VIDRIHVCAPI
+50 
-61 RFTNI
+61 
-66 RRNEVKDVIS
+66 
-76 AQKVR
+76 
-81 AVMERRQGE
+81 
-90 LYLATPESIQQ
+90 
-101 RAAMVLRNVRYVID
+101 
-115 AHFDLVPQQAAPGDN
+115 
-130 PGKFQD
+130 
-136 IVKRRLGRGSTTT
+136 
-149 ALLRRAG
+149 
-156 VPRPVRALPGGSA
+156 
-169 LPRGTVG
+169 
-176 RARPGLDAAGHGLLR
+176 
-191 PPGHPPH
+191 
-198 VLPSRPARRRAGC
+198 
-211 PSPGRRGGGPMI
+211 MI

-267 IPERQKNG
+267 LLEGQKNG

-320 CFDACRRLHEQIL
+320 CFDACRRLHEQVL

-483 RGDTTVVFWAAGAD
+483 LGDTTVVFWAAGAD

-526 KKLSRMERCAEVPL
+526 KKLSRMERCAEVPR
-540 DPARPFYIL
+540 DPPPPFYIL

-563 LHDCFGGVLSHVN
+563 LRDCFGGFLSHVN

-583 IVRPANDPYETIPLW
+583 IVRPANDPYETISLW
-598 ALLRET
+598 ALLQET

-659 AYYLKNPPH
+659 AYYLKNPHTECPKEVLT
-668 RVSEGGIDREPERN
+668 VSLNETSSIVPYNLGR
-682 QLHWPPITWPSVLR
+682 LFSVLE
-696 AGGHPAGGQPRHQ
+696 AIQQAANPGINTTIKDKYFNSASATPATIFPILNNLAQKHLKKLDTGLRIHYDRQLGQIKELLGETLPGRLSLPEQASFDLGYYHQ
-709 HHHQGQ
+709 TQKRYSK
-715 VF
+715 

>member
-1 MSIRVEVWGD
+1 
-11 YACFSR
+11 
-17 PEMKVERVSYDVM
+17 
-30 TPSAARGLIEAVYW
+30 
-44 HPGLRW
+44 
-50 VIDRIHVCAPI
+50 
-61 RFTNI
+61 
-66 RRNEVKDVIS
+66 
-76 AQKVR
+76 
-81 AVMERRQGE
+81 
-90 LYLATPESIQQ
+90 
-101 RAAMVLRNVRYVID
+101 
-115 AHFDLVPQQAAPGDN
+115 
-130 PGKFQD
+130 
-136 IVKRRLGRGSTTT
+136 
-149 ALLRRAG
+149 
-156 VPRPVRALPGGSA
+156 
-169 LPRGTVG
+169 
-176 RARPGLDAAGHGLLR
+176 
-191 PPGHPPH
+191 
-198 VLPSRPARRRAGC
+198 
-211 PSPGRRGGGPMI
+211 MI

-267 IPERQKNG
+267 LLEGQKNG

-307 GIDAKGK
+307 GINAKGK

-320 CFDACRRLHEQIL
+320 CFDACRRLHEQVL

-483 RGDTTVVFWAAGAD
+483 LGDTTVVFWAAGAD

-563 LHDCFGGVLSHVN
+563 LRDCFGGFLSHVN

-583 IVRPANDPYETIPLW
+583 IVRPANDPYETISLW
-598 ALLRET
+598 ALLQET

-659 AYYLKNPPH
+659 AYYLKNPHTECPKEVLT
-668 RVSEGGIDREPERN
+668 VSLNETSSIVPYNLGR
-682 QLHWPPITWPSVLR
+682 LFSVLE
-696 AGGHPAGGQPRHQ
+696 AIQQAANPGINTTIKDKYLNSASATPATIFPILNNLAQKHLKKLDTGLRIHYDRQLGQIKELLGETLPGRLSLPEQASFDLGYYHQ
-709 HHHQGQ
+709 TQKRYSK
-715 VF
+715 

>member
-1 MSIRVEVWGD
+1 
-11 YACFSR
+11 
-17 PEMKVERVSYDVM
+17 
-30 TPSAARGLIEAVYW
+30 
-44 HPGLRW
+44 
-50 VIDRIHVCAPI
+50 
-61 RFTNI
+61 
-66 RRNEVKDVIS
+66 
-76 AQKVR
+76 
-81 AVMERRQGE
+81 
-90 LYLATPESIQQ
+90 
-101 RAAMVLRNVRYVID
+101 
-115 AHFDLVPQQAAPGDN
+115 
-130 PGKFQD
+130 
-136 IVKRRLGRGSTTT
+136 
-149 ALLRRAG
+149 
-156 VPRPVRALPGGSA
+156 
-169 LPRGTVG
+169 
-176 RARPGLDAAGHGLLR
+176 
-191 PPGHPPH
+191 
-198 VLPSRPARRRAGC
+198 
-211 PSPGRRGGGPMI
+211 MI

-267 IPERQKNG
+267 LLEGQKNG

-320 CFDACRRLHEQIL
+320 CFDACRRLHEQVL

-483 RGDTTVVFWAAGAD
+483 LGDTTVVFWAAGAD

-563 LHDCFGGVLSHVN
+563 LRDCFGGFLSHVN

-583 IVRPANDPYETIPLW
+583 IVRPANDPYETISLW
-598 ALLRET
+598 ALLQET

-659 AYYLKNPPH
+659 AYYLKNPHTECPKEVLT
-668 RVSEGGIDREPERN
+668 VSLNETSSIVPYNLGR
-682 QLHWPPITWPSVLR
+682 LFSVLE
-696 AGGHPAGGQPRHQ
+696 AIQQAANPGINTTIKDKYFNSESATPATIFPILNNLAQKHLKKLDTGLRIHYDRQLGQIKELLGETLPGRLSLPEQASFDLGYYHQ
-709 HHHQGQ
+709 TQKRYSK
-715 VF
+715 

>member
-1 MSIRVEVWGD
+1 
-11 YACFSR
+11 
-17 PEMKVERVSYDVM
+17 
-30 TPSAARGLIEAVYW
+30 
-44 HPGLRW
+44 
-50 VIDRIHVCAPI
+50 
-61 RFTNI
+61 
-66 RRNEVKDVIS
+66 
-76 AQKVR
+76 
-81 AVMERRQGE
+81 
-90 LYLATPESIQQ
+90 
-101 RAAMVLRNVRYVID
+101 
-115 AHFDLVPQQAAPGDN
+115 
-130 PGKFQD
+130 
-136 IVKRRLGRGSTTT
+136 
-149 ALLRRAG
+149 
-156 VPRPVRALPGGSA
+156 
-169 LPRGTVG
+169 
-176 RARPGLDAAGHGLLR
+176 
-191 PPGHPPH
+191 
-198 VLPSRPARRRAGC
+198 
-211 PSPGRRGGGPMI
+211 MI

-267 IPERQKNG
+267 LLERQKNG

-320 CFDACRRLHEQIL
+320 CFDACRRLHEQVL

-415 GPVARLHPAVKGVRG
+415 GPVARLHPAVKGVQG

-483 RGDTTVVFWAAGAD
+483 LGDTTVVFWAAGAD

-563 LHDCFGGVLSHVN
+563 LRDCFGGFLSHVN

-583 IVRPANDPYETIPLW
+583 IVRPANDPYETISLW
-598 ALLRET
+598 ALLQET

-659 AYYLKNPPH
+659 AYYLKNPHTECPKEVLT
-668 RVSEGGIDREPERN
+668 VSLNETSSIVPYNLGR
-682 QLHWPPITWPSVLR
+682 LFSVLE
-696 AGGHPAGGQPRHQ
+696 AIQQAANPGINTTIKDKYFNSASATPATIFPILNNLAQKHLKKLDTGLRIHYDRQLGQIKELLGEMLPGRLSLPEQASFDLGYYHQ
-709 HHHQGQ
+709 TQKRYSK
-715 VF
+715 

>member
-1 MSIRVEVWGD
+1 
-11 YACFSR
+11 
-17 PEMKVERVSYDVM
+17 
-30 TPSAARGLIEAVYW
+30 
-44 HPGLRW
+44 
-50 VIDRIHVCAPI
+50 
-61 RFTNI
+61 
-66 RRNEVKDVIS
+66 
-76 AQKVR
+76 
-81 AVMERRQGE
+81 
-90 LYLATPESIQQ
+90 
-101 RAAMVLRNVRYVID
+101 
-115 AHFDLVPQQAAPGDN
+115 
-130 PGKFQD
+130 
-136 IVKRRLGRGSTTT
+136 
-149 ALLRRAG
+149 
-156 VPRPVRALPGGSA
+156 
-169 LPRGTVG
+169 
-176 RARPGLDAAGHGLLR
+176 
-191 PPGHPPH
+191 
-198 VLPSRPARRRAGC
+198 
-211 PSPGRRGGGPMI
+211 MI

-267 IPERQKNG
+267 LLEGQKNG

-320 CFDACRRLHEQIL
+320 CFDACRRLHEQVL

-386 DAAIRAAWQNHYDS
+386 DAAIRVAWQNHYDS

-483 RGDTTVVFWAAGAD
+483 LGDTTVVFWAAGAD

-563 LHDCFGGVLSHVN
+563 LRDCFGGFLSHVN

-583 IVRPANDPYETIPLW
+583 IVRPANDPYETISLW
-598 ALLRET
+598 ALLQET

-659 AYYLKNPPH
+659 AYYLKNPHTECPKEVLT
-668 RVSEGGIDREPERN
+668 VSLNETSSIVPYNLGR
-682 QLHWPPITWPSVLR
+682 LFSVLE
-696 AGGHPAGGQPRHQ
+696 AIQQAANPGINTTIKDKYFNSASATPATIFPILNNLAQKHLKKLDTGLRIHYDRQLGQIKELLGETLPGRLSLPEQASFDLGYYHQ
-709 HHHQGQ
+709 TQKRYSK
-715 VF
+715 

>member
-1 MSIRVEVWGD
+1 
-11 YACFSR
+11 
-17 PEMKVERVSYDVM
+17 
-30 TPSAARGLIEAVYW
+30 
-44 HPGLRW
+44 
-50 VIDRIHVCAPI
+50 
-61 RFTNI
+61 
-66 RRNEVKDVIS
+66 
-76 AQKVR
+76 
-81 AVMERRQGE
+81 
-90 LYLATPESIQQ
+90 
-101 RAAMVLRNVRYVID
+101 
-115 AHFDLVPQQAAPGDN
+115 
-130 PGKFQD
+130 
-136 IVKRRLGRGSTTT
+136 
-149 ALLRRAG
+149 
-156 VPRPVRALPGGSA
+156 
-169 LPRGTVG
+169 
-176 RARPGLDAAGHGLLR
+176 
-191 PPGHPPH
+191 
-198 VLPSRPARRRAGC
+198 
-211 PSPGRRGGGPMI
+211 MI

-267 IPERQKNG
+267 LLEGQKNG

-320 CFDACRRLHEQIL
+320 CFDACRRLHEQVL

-483 RGDTTVVFWAAGAD
+483 LGDTTVVFWAAGAD

-563 LHDCFGGVLSHVN
+563 LRDCFGGFLSHVN

-583 IVRPANDPYETIPLW
+583 IVRPANDPYETISLW
-598 ALLRET
+598 ALLQET

-659 AYYLKNPPH
+659 AYYLKNPHTECPKEVLT
-668 RVSEGGIDREPERN
+668 VSLNETSSIVPYNLGR
-682 QLHWPPITWPSVLR
+682 LFSVLE
-696 AGGHPAGGQPRHQ
+696 AIQQAANPGINPTIKDKYFNSASATPATIFPILNNLAQKHLKKLDTGLRIHYDRQLGQIKELLGETLPGRLSLPEQASFDLGYYHQ
-709 HHHQGQ
+709 TQKRYSK
-715 VF
+715 

>member
-1 MSIRVEVWGD
+1 
-11 YACFSR
+11 
-17 PEMKVERVSYDVM
+17 
-30 TPSAARGLIEAVYW
+30 
-44 HPGLRW
+44 
-50 VIDRIHVCAPI
+50 
-61 RFTNI
+61 
-66 RRNEVKDVIS
+66 
-76 AQKVR
+76 
-81 AVMERRQGE
+81 
-90 LYLATPESIQQ
+90 
-101 RAAMVLRNVRYVID
+101 
-115 AHFDLVPQQAAPGDN
+115 
-130 PGKFQD
+130 
-136 IVKRRLGRGSTTT
+136 
-149 ALLRRAG
+149 
-156 VPRPVRALPGGSA
+156 
-169 LPRGTVG
+169 
-176 RARPGLDAAGHGLLR
+176 
-191 PPGHPPH
+191 
-198 VLPSRPARRRAGC
+198 
-211 PSPGRRGGGPMI
+211 MI

-267 IPERQKNG
+267 LLEGQKNG

-320 CFDACRRLHEQIL
+320 CFDACRRLHEQVL

-386 DAAIRAAWQNHYDS
+386 DAAIRVAWQNHYDS

-415 GPVARLHPAVKGVRG
+415 GPVARLHPAVKGVQG

-483 RGDTTVVFWAAGAD
+483 LGDTTVVFWAAGAD

-563 LHDCFGGVLSHVN
+563 LRDCFGGFLSHVN

-583 IVRPANDPYETIPLW
+583 IVRPANDPYETISLW
-598 ALLRET
+598 ALLQET

-659 AYYLKNPPH
+659 AYYLKNPHTECPKEVLT
-668 RVSEGGIDREPERN
+668 VSLNETSSIVPYNLGR
-682 QLHWPPITWPSVLR
+682 LFSVLE
-696 AGGHPAGGQPRHQ
+696 AIQQAANPGINTTIKDKYFNSASATPATIFPILNNLAQKHLKKLDTGLRIHYDRQLGQIKELLGETLPGRLSLPEQASFDLGYYHQ
-709 HHHQGQ
+709 TQKRYSK
-715 VF
+715 